1 MVGGGGPL
9 GPRLPLRPPGL
20 GTFLCCC
27 CGTAAAAGG
36 GSRRT
41 GRQDRDWEVGSVGL
55 GPSRAAGSKGQRGS
69 WLTVS
74 PTQDEAAV
82 PGGRALRRNPG
93 RGSASA
99 GPAQGE
105 RWARQ
110 GRTPCPGHGA
120 LSPVAALGLRAVS
133 RPQDDSSSRLPD
145 SLRASQTLRDP
156 RCVPQTAPQPI
167 QTRTLTPSPDA
178 RALGA
183 LPCPSALRPNPV
195 PDPPPTSGAGD
206 SPSPPAL
213 RGGRLQAPPR
223 LLQGSQARASWGL
236 SA

>member
-1 MVGGGGPL
+1 MTTDPRRGWRLPQHLSAENLLGNSQKPRVVGGFTQVESDPLSRGGVVGAAISGMVGGGGPL

-110 GRTPCPGHGA
+110 GRT
-120 LSPVAALGLRAVS
+120 LSRARRPVTCGCT
-133 RPQDDSSSRLPD
+133 RPSGR
-145 SLRASQTLRDP
+145 
-156 RCVPQTAPQPI
+156 I
-167 QTRTLTPSPDA
+167 
-178 RALGA
+178 
-183 LPCPSALRPNPV
+183 
-195 PDPPPTSGAGD
+195 PPP
-206 SPSPPAL
+206 
-213 RGGRLQAPPR
+213 R
-223 LLQGSQARASWGL
+223 
-236 SA
+236 